1 MTQVLG
7 GYAAARFGGK
17 ASLLFSIGFL
27 SLGTMLIP
35 TAARFDYRYL
45 SKNWIDMTFRGIE
58 TS

>member
-1 MTQVLG
+1 MG

-17 ASLLFSIGFL
+17 ASLLFSVGFL

-45 SKNWIDMTFRGIE
+45 SKNWIDMTFQNIE